1 IRIISDFAEINW
13 NVDALFNS
21 RLVQTVLSISWSLVA
36 LGFMIFASIKQ
47 NRMSWFLGAGI
58 FACVIA
64 KLFLVDIYGQDGLS
78 RAISFIVVAVL
89 ILVV

>member
-1 IRIISDFAEINW
+1 
-13 NVDALFNS
+13 
-21 RLVQTVLSISWSLVA
+21 
-36 LGFMIFASIKQ
+36 
-47 NRMSWFLGAGI
+47 I

-89 ILVV
+89 ILVVGYFSPLPPKTAQHKVTNEVEDEAN